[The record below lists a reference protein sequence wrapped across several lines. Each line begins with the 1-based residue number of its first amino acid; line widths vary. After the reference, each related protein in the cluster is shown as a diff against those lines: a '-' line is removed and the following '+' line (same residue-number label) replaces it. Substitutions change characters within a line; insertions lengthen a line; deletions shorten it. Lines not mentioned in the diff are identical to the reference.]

1 MALNLFKSLFFFLF
15 FNISSSLSDH
25 FEANGIQIHWV
36 DYENETFF
44 NLSTSNIEISKYIS
58 FALSKDELMVKF
70 NSNAP
75 IIELKS

>member
-1 MALNLFKSLFFFLF
+1 MSFFFFKNSELFKMALNLFKSLFIFLF

-44 NLSTSNIEISKYIS
+44 NLSTSNIGN
-58 FALSKDELMVKF
+58 L
-70 NSNAP
+70 
-75 IIELKS
+75 IIII

>member
-1 MALNLFKSLFFFLF
+1 MSSFFFKNSELSKMALNLFKSLFIFLF

-44 NLSTSNIEISKYIS
+44 NLSTSNIGN
-58 FALSKDELMVKF
+58 L
-70 NSNAP
+70 
-75 IIELKS
+75 IIII